1 MLEDDQE
8 FLREVEEEKERKKRS
23 FKQGIN
29 KGKLSSFEMDE
40 LFLE

>member
-29 KGKLSSFEMDE
+29 KGKLSPFEMDE